1 MIACNVKSLRYLRV
15 GFESLVV
22 ESYAN
27 SRDSVSDAMQRDNST
42 KFGEVM
48 KRCKGSDNRAELLLR
63 LARLQ
68 VDGFDFHYLIEGR
81 SGLRFDFSCLR
92 CLAMTS
98 CCGLVE
104 AFAILQISKTGSR
117 NTSGVVGSLEN
128 LNSFKLRHERT
139 STVLQSQLETF
150 LTSLRPLGTLQ
161 VILEG
166 CSKPQDL
173 TSILKIHGPRL
184 QILVWDER
192 SGKRSTALHT
202 TSIGHSAVGRLRNIA
217 MYCRRLKYLGLSL
230 PWETI
235 ATKKQ
240 WRYRVTP
247 KGPQDFVFSD
257 YSLVALCLNCLRDLR
272 ALNIRNM
279 PKVSSLEFPIPMED
293 MCKSLATMVMNEV
306 AKSPGCTRR
315 LRNIALGALTY
326 SDLRIGAGFFPPGDL
341 RDFL

>member
-15 GFESLVV
+15 GFESMVV

-42 KFGEVM
+42 KFGEVI

-92 CLAMTS
+92 CLALTS

-139 STVLQSQLETF
+139 TKIFQSQLETF
-150 LTSLRPLGTLQ
+150 LTSLRPLLSLQ

-166 CSKPQDL
+166 CSEPQDL
-173 TSILKIHGPRL
+173 TPILEIHGLRL
-184 QILVWDER
+184 QVLVWDER
-192 SGKRSTALHT
+192 SSKRSTALHT
-202 TSIGHSAVGRLRNIA
+202 TSITPYRNGHVHKIA
-217 MYCRRLKYLGLSL
+217 EHCRRLKCLGLSL
-230 PWETI
+230 DWEVI
-235 ATKKQ
+235 EALEA
-240 WRYRVTP
+240 WRYHVFP
-247 KGPQDFVFSD
+247 KRPPYVF
-257 YSLVALCLNCLRDLR
+257 R
-272 ALNIRNM
+272 
-279 PKVSSLEFPIPMED
+279 
-293 MCKSLATMVMNEV
+293 
-306 AKSPGCTRR
+306 
-315 LRNIALGALTY
+315 
-326 SDLRIGAGFFPPGDL
+326 PP
-341 RDFL
+341 